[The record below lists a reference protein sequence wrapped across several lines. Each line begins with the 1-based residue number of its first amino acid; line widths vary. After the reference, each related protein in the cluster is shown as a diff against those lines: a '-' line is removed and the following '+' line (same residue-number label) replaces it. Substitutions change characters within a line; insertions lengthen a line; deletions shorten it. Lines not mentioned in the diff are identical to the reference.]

1 MAIIDVQL
9 IEGLGLPYAPGAE
22 SGLLD
27 ENLAPLFNDAWQAFV
42 AVFPGKTLI
51 PLFDGITVGELADLV
66 DGIRVNGDEP
76 PNPFV
81 WFTVSCEDAE
91 VDAVLALVTALPMV
105 VFAQQRTDSVVAAS
119 VSYGTNPDTNIT
131 MQINPAPNGVDA
143 IYAWGVA
150 GGAGDG
156 IRVAD
161 LESGWRLNHDELIGA
176 RTHHLS
182 VFGSKEVDHGTAV
195 AGIVLGS
202 DNGVGTVGIVPNA
215 ALELITDDRGAG
227 TSGTAAAIAIAAA
240 NLGSGDVLLI
250 EVGSSFR
257 PGNNP
262 DVFVEFD
269 RAVQVAI
276 ALATQR
282 GITVIEPAGNGGLD
296 LDAFPAF
303 AHARPGSPTFF
314 ESGAIVVGAGEMNF
328 ATATWSRTFSSFG
341 SRVNCFAAGSFI
353 RAPSAAGTN
362 AYQLFGGTS
371 GASAIIA
378 GAAASLQA
386 MTRAA
391 SGAPLAPTDVRRLFG
406 SASLGTLPDN
416 PLGARIGPMPDLR
429 RIVRAQGLV
438 RVLPVGAV
446 AIGLNALFMVHL
458 DADNFLVRRNFTL
471 LTGWGPR
478 LPTLKLDGSPSAS
491 DTFELV
497 AAQPAVNSSDEVD
510 PIARTVFDAYFSGG
524 SGIQHMFWDTLNQ
537 SGNMSTPIAPG
548 TMAAQGRAIAAVRPL
563 INRVVLAVINPA
575 GRLTIFTGDPQ
586 ILLSGLAGPVVLDAV
601 GSYRRADGAA
611 IVSRGS
617 GLADVVAI
625 GSGGALNWF
634 PGSVT
639 AAGVVTFTGPLNDL
653 SVAFDPGARPALLA
667 AGGSL
672 LALAVGTDGVLRA
685 TTLDPVTQTVD
696 APVVVDASVTIAT
709 QGPVAL
715 GLTALSVVALAVDTQ
730 GILRAATRL
739 IGGGAWTPLLPVPA
753 AIALSPLGGVTAVTI
768 DVGVMA
774 IGVGIDGI
782 VCSALSIDGLI
793 WSPLVPL
800 P

>member
-1 MAIIDVQL
+1 MAIIDVQV

-27 ENLAPLFNDAWQAFV
+27 ESLAPLFNDTWQAFV
-42 AVFPGKTLI
+42 ASFPGKTLM
-51 PLFDGITVGELADLV
+51 PLFDGITVDELADTV

-81 WFTVSCEDAE
+81 WFTVACDDSE

-105 VFAQQRTDSVVAAS
+105 AFAQRRTDPVVAVS
-119 VSYGTNPDTNIT
+119 ISYGTNPDTNLT
-131 MQINPAPNGVDA
+131 LQIQPAPNGIDA

-161 LESGWRLNHDELIGA
+161 LESGWRLNHEELIAA

-182 VFGSKEVDHGTAV
+182 VFGSRAVDHGTAC
-195 AGIVLGS
+195 AGIVLAS

-227 TSGTAAAIAIAAA
+227 TSGTASAIAIAAA

-250 EVGSSFR
+250 ELASSFR

-262 DVFVEFD
+262 DVFIEFD

-276 ALATQR
+276 ALATRR
-282 GITVIEPAGNGGLD
+282 GITVVEPAGNGGLD

-314 ESGAIVVGAGEMNF
+314 DSRAIVVGAADMNF

-341 SRVNCFAAGSFI
+341 SRVDCFAAGSFI

-362 AYQLFGGTS
+362 TYQAFGGTS

-391 SGAPLAPTDVRRLFG
+391 TGTVLAPTDVRRLLG
-406 SASLGTLPDN
+406 SASLGTLPNN
-416 PLGARIGPMPDLR
+416 PLGARIGSMPDLR
-429 RIVRAQGLV
+429 QIVRAQGLV
-438 RVLPVGAV
+438 RVLPVGAA
-446 AIGLNALFMVHL
+446 AIGLDALFMVHL
-458 DADNFLVRRNFTL
+458 DADNFMVRRHFTL

-478 LPTLKLDGSPSAS
+478 LPTPTFDGSPSAS
-491 DTFELV
+491 DSFELV

-510 PIARTVFDAYFSGG
+510 PIARTVFDAFFSGPG
-524 SGIQHMFWDTLNQ
+524 GIHHMFWDTFNQ
-537 SGNMSTPIAPG
+537 SADVSTPIAPV
-548 TMAAQGRAIAAVRPL
+548 TTVAQGRAIAAIRPL
-563 INRVVLAVINPA
+563 INRVALAVINPA
-575 GRLTIFTGDPQ
+575 GRLTILTSDPR
-586 ILLSGLAGPVVLDAV
+586 ILSSGVSAPVVLDAV
-601 GSYRRADGAA
+601 GSYRRVDGAA
-611 IVSRGS
+611 VVSLGS

-625 GSGGALNWF
+625 ENGGSLNWF
-634 PGSVT
+634 TGSVT
-639 AAGVVTFTGPLNDL
+639 AAGVANFTGPLNNP

-667 AGGSL
+667 AGGLL
-672 LALAVGTDGVLRA
+672 LAAAVGTDGVLRV

-696 APVVVDASVTIAT
+696 APVVVDSNVTITT

-715 GLTALSVVALAVDTQ
+715 GLTALNVVALAVDTQ

-739 IGGGAWTPLLPVPA
+739 IGGGVWTPLLPVPA

-768 DVGVMA
+768 DFGVMA
-774 IGVGIDGI
+774 IAVGIDGI
-782 VCSALSIDGLI
+782 VCSALSVDGLI